1 MCLKCSWILWH
12 RFYCSLNH
20 HIRLMYLK
28 TWLQLDKVLTFSTR
42 RCYRPSCVSYVS
54 EILSKRSS
62 DISGTCISLI
72 LMKNS
77 FMKKQVWRNT
87 YLKLRI
93 RAKFITV
100 KRSQKIQFV
109 YTEVYSIF
117 TTEGGRKLHKFLTT
131 HSLQFFYNFTFSF
144 KGLFSILFLL
154 LVVFF
159 DIHLVD
165 QEFSQTFSIAT
176 WFGPLAIA

>member
-12 RFYCSLNH
+12 HFYCSLNH

-87 YLKLRI
+87 YLKLRV

-117 TTEGGRKLHKFLTT
+117 TTEEDGNYINFWPLT
-131 HSLQFFYNFTFSF
+131 HYNFSTILPSVLKGSF
-144 KGLFSILFLL
+144 PFFFCCLLSFLI
-154 LVVFF
+154 F
-159 DIHLVD
+159 
-165 QEFSQTFSIAT
+165 T
-176 WFGPLAIA
+176 